1 MLSADFYFFILSS
14 FSIPIGVLTGDLAGV
29 VEGDVIVSAAALQ
42 LLLLLQQGHA
52 HQVEHLYTHR
62 ECTGVP
68 QSTLQCYSRAQ
79 YCLN

>member
-14 FSIPIGVLTGDLAGV
+14 FSIPIGVLTSDLAGV
-29 VEGDVIVSAAALQ
+29 VEGDVIVSGAALQ

-62 ECTGVP
+62 ESTGVP
-68 QSTLQCYSRAQ
+68 QSTLQCYS
-79 YCLN
+79 LN